1 MGTVAFNLGPTSQKC
16 LFIFS
21 AFITCSSTIGWILVL
36 VGRLAASLID
46 FQTPLRSF
54 LALFDLRS
62 FTRFSRLLVLV
73 ILLVRLRCFLYSSQ
87 ARCALTHLSQILQIL
102 QLDQFTFLSFAL
114 NFLYSFFFILMAD
127 KLS

>member
-1 MGTVAFNLGPTSQKC
+1 MGTVAFNLGLTSQKC

-21 AFITCSSTIGWILVL
+21 AFITCLSSIGLVLVL

-46 FQTPLRSF
+46 SQTPLRSF

-73 ILLVRLRCFLYSSQ
+73 ILLVILCCFLYSSQ
-87 ARCALTHLSQILQIL
+87 ARWALKHLSQILQLL
-102 QLDQFTFLSFAL
+102 QLDSFTF
-114 NFLYSFFFILMAD
+114 
-127 KLS
+127 